1 MSRQETTPTSQ
12 PTGAHRRPRTA
23 TPGRSAAR
31 AAARSAGRTT
41 GDGRDGAPARRR
53 PQGTLPMVPPAHY
66 EPYLDGL
73 FTYCLSILCEH
84 DAASGALGEVLA
96 LAERQRSRLRD
107 PALRRPWLYALARW
121 SCLRRLAA
129 GTPLAPV
136 RAAASVADQRAA
148 QLAALAWPEAA
159 GTTPEQ
165 REALE
170 LAVRHQL
177 PPHEVAAVL
186 GLETDA
192 ARGLLAR
199 AACEVERTRAALA
212 VVDTGRCAALAQ
224 LAGDTRVLLG
234 PALRDELVRHVDEC
248 TLCRRDAERA
258 VAAGPWPGAAAD
270 ATAVLAL
277 IEAPRAAACAAL
289 LHAMETGAGRSRECT
304 PRFDRRGFPLDLKD
318 RAARRAQLRHRAVT
332 TTVVAAVV
340 AAPVLAI
347 WAAYRATPL
356 GGDDAHGGGRA
367 AAGAPDGVGLPYEKA
382 GASRPRPSA
391 SFPPAAP
398 SAGPAGTDA
407 DVTAVTVTPSGSP
420 VAPGAG
426 YLRVA
431 AVPAAGRTLVTL
443 TASGSADVRWSASTQ
458 AGWLR
463 LSATSGV
470 LHPGESV
477 TLTITVVRALA
488 PGGSWTAAVAFA
500 PANATVILRGSS
512 RRSFP
517 PPGSSSPPAS
527 SPPSSAPPTSAPPTS
542 EPPTSAPPTSEP
554 PTSPPAS
561 TTGAPTP

>member
-1 MSRQETTPTSQ
+1 M
-12 PTGAHRRPRTA
+12 RRPH
-23 TPGRSAAR
+23 
-31 AAARSAGRTT
+31 
-41 GDGRDGAPARRR
+41 
-53 PQGTLPMVPPAHY
+53 GTLPMVPPAHY

-96 LAERQRSRLRD
+96 LAERQRTRLRD

-192 ARGLLAR
+192 ARSLLAR

-212 VVDTGRCAALAQ
+212 VVDTGRCVSLAQ
-224 LAGDTRVLLG
+224 LAGDTQVLLG
-234 PALRDELVRHVDEC
+234 PVLRDELVRHVDEC
-248 TLCRRDAERA
+248 TVCRRTAERA
-258 VAAGPWPGAAAD
+258 VAAGPWPGAAAG

-277 IEAPRAAACAAL
+277 IEAPRAGACAAL
-289 LHAMETGAGRSRECT
+289 LHAMETGAGRTRDAT

-356 GGDDAHGGGRA
+356 GGDDGPHSGGRA

-382 GASRPRPSA
+382 GSSHPRPSGPGG
-391 SFPPAAP
+391 PPGADAAVP
-398 SAGPAGTDA
+398 GAV
-407 DVTAVTVTPSGSP
+407 DVTAVTVTPSGGPSRT
-420 VAPGAG
+420 GAG
-426 YLRVA
+426 YLTVTA
-431 AVPAAGRTLVTL
+431 ASARGRTLVTL
-443 TASGSADVRWSASTQ
+443 TASGSGDVRWTASPSG
-458 AGWLR
+458 GWLR

-470 LHPGESV
+470 LRSGESV
-477 TLTITVVRALA
+477 TVSIWVVRQLA
-488 PGGSWTAAVAFA
+488 PAGAWTASVAFA
-500 PANATVILRGSS
+500 PANATVLLRGIS
-512 RRSFP
+512 RRAVP
-517 PPGSSSPPAS
+517 PRPGSSAGAGASPGGASPTGSPGPSSDPGPPTPTPTPTPTSSDSASPSPSEGSGSPDPS
-527 SPPSSAPPTSAPPTS
+527 SP
-542 EPPTSAPPTSEP
+542 
-554 PTSPPAS
+554 SP
-561 TTGAPTP
+561 G

>member
-1 MSRQETTPTSQ
+1 MSRQETPTPSPQT
-12 PTGAHRRPRTA
+12 TGAHRRHRA
-23 TPGRSAAR
+23 AGSSRSAAR
-31 AAARSAGRTT
+31 AAARSGSSGPS
-41 GDGRDGAPARRR
+41 GDGRERDGVRRR

-73 FTYCLSILCEH
+73 YTYCLSVLCEH
-84 DAASGALGEVLA
+84 DAAAGALGEVIA

-136 RAAASVADQRAA
+136 RAATSVADQRAA

-212 VVDTGRCAALAQ
+212 VVDTGHCASLAR
-224 LAGDTRVLLG
+224 LAADTKVLLG

-248 TLCRRDAERA
+248 TLCRRTAERA
-258 VAAGPWPGAAAD
+258 VAAGPWPGATAD

-289 LHAMETGAGRSRECT
+289 LHAMEAGAGRSRECT

-318 RAARRAQLRHRAVT
+318 RAARRAQLRHRALT

-340 AAPVLAI
+340 AAPVLAV

-356 GGDDAHGGGRA
+356 GGDDAHHGPGRA
-367 AAGAPDGVGLPYEKA
+367 AAGAPDGVGFPYEKA
-382 GASRPRPSA
+382 GAAHPGPSDA
-391 SFPPAAP
+391 GRPAAP
-398 SAGPAGTDA
+398 TPPGEA
-407 DVTAVTVTPSGSP
+407 DVTAVTVTPSGAPSP
-420 VAPGAG
+420 SPGAG
-426 YLRVA
+426 HLTVTA
-431 AVPAAGRTLVTL
+431 APAAGRTLVTL
-443 TASGSADVRWSASTQ
+443 TASGSADVHWSATTT

-470 LHPGESV
+470 LHPGQSA
-477 TLTITVVRALA
+477 TLSISVVRSLA
-488 PGGSWTAAVAFA
+488 PAGSWTASVTFA
-500 PANATVILRGSS
+500 PADTTLILRGSH
-512 RRSFP
+512 RRSVP
-517 PPGSSSPPAS
+517 PPTDPPPSSPPPTS
-527 SPPSSAPPTSAPPTS
+527 TTPSPTPPPTTPPPTT
-542 EPPTSAPPTSEP
+542 EPPTDTPTPSATA
-554 PTSPPAS
+554 TSP
-561 TTGAPTP
+561 